1 MAVTTVTTTMAGSI
15 NYTRVTDTSAD
26 WPSVP
31 NSTYFYDKADK
42 LVHYKDS
49 TGAVLEMFA
58 SGGLTYFTEAQS
70 TTSPNATVNVDSLTA
85 VASTANADFVIKPKG
100 TGALITDIPDGT
112 GSGGAKRGQ
121 YAIDLQLTR
130 AFYARVA
137 SGNYSVAIG
146 RENTASGADGLT
158 IGYECNATASQSV
171 AIGRGTSSAQFSASF
186 GYTNN
191 ATAYG
196 ATSLGNN
203 NTASGQESTVIGTF
217 GIASNIYSSAIG
229 RNTVSSGVGSTAIGF
244 NSNSYGRYGAM
255 TWAGGSSTAQVTRM
269 IYRGNTTDNT
279 LTSLNAQEY
288 FDDATNTFSLQ
299 NQSAYRFK
307 GTIIGKKSGTTDI
320 AAWDIDGLIVR
331 GANAAS
337 TTLVLSNVNVVDNT
351 PGWGTP
357 VLSANTSFGSLKV
370 QVQGAAATTIRWCV
384 LIEGTE
390 VIYA

>member
-1 MAVTTVTTTMAGSI
+1 
-15 NYTRVTDTSAD
+15 
-26 WPSVP
+26 
-31 NSTYFYDKADK
+31 
-42 LVHYKDS
+42 
-49 TGAVLEMFA
+49 
-58 SGGLTYFTEAQS
+58 
-70 TTSPNATVNVDSLTA
+70 
-85 VASTANADFVIKPKG
+85 
-100 TGALITDIPDGT
+100 
-112 GSGGAKRGQ
+112 
-121 YAIDLQLTR
+121 
-130 AFYARVA
+130 VA

-217 GIASNIYSSAIG
+217 SLASNIYSSAIG

-370 QVQGAAATTIRWCV
+370 QVQGAASTTIRWCV